1 MQIDVYDIMIKTLV
15 NMWDSLKA
23 DPVFL
28 IFVIAIVVIAFLKA
42 IKSPVSRKEK
52 GAYGEKHIEIELNRL
67 SLFGRNGK
75 KLRNIYIPKDDG
87 STSEIDVLYIT
98 QKGIFVFESKNC
110 SGWIFGKESDQYW
123 TVSLPNGQKNK
134 LYNPIRQNR
143 SHIKWL
149 RRYLGKEIPMFSIIV
164 FSNRCE
170 LKKMVVESSDVRVIK
185 WESLY
190 STVREIWDSVDDANI
205 DVDGPYENLE
215 KLTNVDEA
223 VKAAHVESIQ
233 NRYGG

>member
-1 MQIDVYDIMIKTLV
+1 MQVDVYDIMIKTLV

-42 IKSPVSRKEK
+42 IRSPVSRKEK

-67 SLFGRNGK
+67 TPYGQGEK
-75 KLRNIYIPKDDG
+75 ILRNIYIPKDDG

-123 TVSLPNGQKNK
+123 TVTLPNGQKNK

-170 LKKMVVESSDVRVIK
+170 LKKMVVESPDVRVIK
-185 WESLY
+185 MHRLS
-190 STVREIWDSVDDANI
+190 STVREIWESADDADI
-205 DVDGPYENLE
+205 DVEGLYENLE

-233 NRYGG
+233 KKYG

>member
-1 MQIDVYDIMIKTLV
+1 MQLDVYDIMIKTLV
-15 NMWDSLKA
+15 NMWDALKA

-28 IFVIAIVVIAFLKA
+28 IFLIAIVVIAFLKA

-149 RRYLGKEIPMFSIIV
+149 KNYLGKDIPMYSIIV
-164 FSNRCE
+164 FSDRCE

-205 DVDGPYENLE
+205 DVDGSYENLE

>member
-1 MQIDVYDIMIKTLV
+1 MQLDVYDIM
-15 NMWDSLKA
+15 
-23 DPVFL
+23 
-28 IFVIAIVVIAFLKA
+28 
-42 IKSPVSRKEK
+42 PVSRKEK

-149 RRYLGKEIPMFSIIV
+149 KNYLGKDIPMYSIIV
-164 FSNRCE
+164 FSDRCE